1 MKHSELQLLWMEPMD
16 FALTA
21 EKHDLKRGS

>member
-1 MKHSELQLLWMEPMD
+1 MKHSELQLLLMEPVD

-21 EKHDLKRGS
+21 QEYDLKHGS